1 MKRQGLMTMLALSL
15 ISFPAHADMRHKIT
29 TSAQIQ
35 LDAAYSSASRIGS
48 TYNATGT
55 NITPSTTISGTTTS
69 NAIGGLNMD
78 SVTAGV
84 PALIDTNF
92 AVTTPGSA
100 YSLTESYTQG
110 DAIQSATTVSSGVVG
125 SLPSLGVT
133 VTGSGGVNGGTIT
146 SLSSGVHT
154 CSGTMGAGSS
164 CTAQTIVESIV
175 D

>member
-1 MKRQGLMTMLALSL
+1 MTKLIPIIFLLLAAPVS
-15 ISFPAHADMRHKIT
+15 ADVRHSIKSSATIT
-29 TSAQIQ
+29 
-35 LDAAYSSASRIGS
+35 LDPAYSSVTRIGS
-48 TYNATGT
+48 TYSATGS

-69 NAIGGLNMD
+69 GAVGGLNIG

-84 PALIDTNF
+84 PAFIDTDF
-92 AVTTPGSA
+92 AVTTAGSA
-100 YSLTESYTQG
+100 FSVTESLTQG

-125 SLPSLGVT
+125 SLPSLGST

-146 SLSSGVHT
+146 SLTSGVHT

-164 CTAQTIVESIV
+164 CTATSIIETLV